1 MSSSVPIYQVDKIAT
16 SAGND
21 GAAPYIATYRSSNTQ
36 VSIVRQCDSGIASD
50 NQTCTGIDRENGLQR
65 EIATDTADLDTPL
78 YTLQLCVTAAVA
90 HLQGPANALEADVA
104 TNITYL
110 DIVLHVAQLT
120 VSADITRMH
129 ARGAPRCKVPTS
141 ISNRNSSTCASLYLA
156 IPTHNATA
164 QCSHHTGRV
173 QVTPDSAHHRTFS
186 LFHRKVSSN
195 GLDLHKRDLF
205 ERGITTNAM
214 PHAQRR

>member
-65 EIATDTADLDTPL
+65 EITTDAAGLDTPL
-78 YTLQLCVTAAVA
+78 YTLQLCVTAAFA
-90 HLQGPANALEADVA
+90 HLQVPANTLEADIA

-120 VSADITRMH
+120 VSTNITRVH

-141 ISNRNSSTCASLYLA
+141 ISNHNSSACASLYLA
-156 IPTHNATA
+156 IATHNAAA
-164 QCSHHTGRV
+164 QCSHNIRRV
-173 QVTPDSAHHRTFS
+173 QLTTDSAHHRT
-186 LFHRKVSSN
+186 
-195 GLDLHKRDLF
+195 
-205 ERGITTNAM
+205 
-214 PHAQRR
+214 